1 MVTLI
6 TRHQRL
12 ASLVLAVSLAI
23 TASLLSPLALAE
35 NSNTVSNTT
44 NNTISQY
51 GDWRTVCKTQC
62 VMSQGLQNPDNPNI
76 IYSSQ
81 ISLLSQPQ
89 EPVMQ
94 LNLPLGI
101 YLPPGVEIG
110 VGTLQQQAPVTVCLP
125 EGCKVVVVLTTAMQ
139 QAMQSNAA
147 FSVKLFVSE
156 QTPREIKFSLR
167 GFSEALASLTVKNG
181 DQ

>member
-1 MVTLI
+1 MATLFSRRF
-6 TRHQRL
+6 TL
-12 ASLVLAVSLAI
+12 TCSALVAGV
-23 TASLLSPLALAE
+23 ALAATLFSPQAQAQ
-35 NSNTVSNTT
+35 NSNS
-44 NNTISQY
+44 ISQY

-62 VMSQGLQNPDNPNI
+62 VMSQGLQNPENPSI

-81 ISLLSQPQ
+81 ISLLNQQ
-89 EPVMQ
+89 QDPVMQ

-101 YLPPGVEIG
+101 YLPPGVAIG
-110 VGTLQQQAPVTVCLP
+110 IGKLQHQAPVTVCLP
-125 EGCKVVVVLTTAMQ
+125 EGCKVLVVLTPAMQ

-181 DQ
+181 GQ